1 MRHNGREWRFGL
13 SGPSCGVATTGCSL
27 IGIGFNPYD
36 EQREEEFA
44 QPVSRAF
51 KYTSN
56 F

>member
-1 MRHNGREWRFGL
+1 VRHNGREWRFGL

-51 KYTSN
+51 KYKSN